1 MTRRPV
7 VRGAMVFDPARRTEI
22 EGILRRLRRPT
33 LLLVPD
39 VDAQGRSDPV
49 GAMAQAWSALTEDE
63 ARSVFVIRD
72 IARPLPGG
80 VARAVSALRR
90 VPPGSGIALHTAAD
104 SPHNAYRVRLA
115 ALTGHGLVELQSQE
129 RAPTLFLLFDGV
141 DAARIA
147 RILGGRGGGYVEAE
161 RIMADTLH
169 ALGIRVFAVVPH
181 PMDRREPTGQER
193 ARRAEGPVGP
203 EEPELSEEPG
213 LSEEPRLSEEP
224 AEPARSAV
232 PAGSEGAGA
241 GFARATLAAVAADR
255 PDWAVLSAGTIEGI
269 GRGWIPVYRDG
280 RTQLERFV
288 GTPEGNRVRQ
298 NAHWSR
304 AAELLGDAELPGL
317 TAHRPGVS
325 ADHEAFVA
333 GVLLGWGVERVPRA
347 GLALREDRLR
357 ALTRA
362 WAQAAARAES
372 AARIEELA
380 ARIRAGIA
388 AMTDAY

>member
-1 MTRRPV
+1 M

-49 GAMAQAWSALTEDE
+49 GAMAQAWSILTEDE

-72 IARPLPGG
+72 IAQPLPGG

-115 ALTGHGLVELQSQE
+115 ALTGHGLVELQPQE

-169 ALGIRVFAVVPH
+169 TLGIRVFAVVPH
-181 PMDRREPTGQER
+181 PMDRRESAE
-193 ARRAEGPVGP
+193 AEGVG
-203 EEPELSEEPG
+203 
-213 LSEEPRLSEEP
+213 
-224 AEPARSAV
+224 AEC
-232 PAGSEGAGA
+232 
-241 GFARATLAAVAADR
+241 ARATLAAVAADR
-255 PDWAVLSAGTIEGI
+255 PDWAVLSASTIEGI
-269 GRGWIPVYRDG
+269 GHGWIPVYREG

-288 GTPEGNRVRQ
+288 GTPEGTHVRQ

-333 GVLLGWGVERVPRA
+333 GALLGWGVERVPRA

-362 WAQAAARAES
+362 WAQAAAGAES
-372 AARIEELA
+372 TARIEELA

-388 AMTDAY
+388 AITDAH